1 MRVRLL
7 QLAPQANSWAK
18 RVIVIKTQNITLRMR
33 YQWKNNSACRDRSEQ
48 LGVQFKSITIERKFS
63 ADSRSSII
71 AQLITM
77 Q

>member
-1 MRVRLL
+1 MLVRLL
-7 QLAPQANSWAK
+7 QLAPQAYSWAK